1 MFSRQLSQLLR
12 CRAPFC
18 ARPGTLDLGLA
29 DIIHEGY
36 DVLQLLQ
43 GILLGDSRLL
53 ELIEITAPP
62 ELEAVLLLP
71 STDQNVKSMEQRNE
85 AAVM

>member
-43 GILLGDSRLL
+43 GFLLGDSRLL
-53 ELIEITAPP
+53 ELVEMPAPP
-62 ELEAVLLLP
+62 ELEAALLLR
-71 STDQNVKSMEQRNE
+71 TDQNVKSLEHRNE